1 LSKIEADI
9 EGGINKIN
17 SKGMTSNYEITRSK
31 YYITDDLE
39 GEYNYKDLEDN
50 VINYFNIDGKNYE
63 VVKLGDSITIR
74 NTDRT
79 PVTD

>member
-63 VVKLGDSITIR
+63 VIKLGDSITIR